1 MDSKTDHQS
10 CPKAFPPLA
19 EQNPHR
25 KSTIPLRTSKS
36 VELTR
41 RRVTYHIR
49 RLSTIHEV
57 ELQCLEPLPSSPN
70 KSSALKRTDSGNII
84 FFLIVNS
91 IFFTDVKYQTSFCN
105 NAN

>member
-57 ELQCLEPLPSSPN
+57 ELQCLEPLPSRSN
-70 KSSALKRTDSGNII
+70 NSIDLKRTDSGNII
-84 FFLIVNS
+84 SLIVNPRKNS
-91 IFFTDVKYQTSFCN
+91 VDVFHMM
-105 NAN
+105 